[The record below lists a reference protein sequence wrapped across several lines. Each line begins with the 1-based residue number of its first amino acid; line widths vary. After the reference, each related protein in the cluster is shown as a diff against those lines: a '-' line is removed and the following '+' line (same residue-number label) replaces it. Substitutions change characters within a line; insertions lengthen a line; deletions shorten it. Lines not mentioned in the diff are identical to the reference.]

1 NQADTRLPLFEGL
14 QQASVLRRLGSAKHD
29 FSVKLVDQL
38 QQQGR
43 SRERARINGVPFI
56 REDSLQLR
64 NQIVGKTQQDNARNP
79 LTFREHTP
87 SARQDFRWPGEAR
100 LAGTRS
106 SLRVAMSRYSLIAY
120 GVLPGSPIRNAYAR
134 YIFLVMLRMTWP
146 EKGFEERL
154 NVEKCQVRLSARF
167 AKKRQGQFAR
177 VVITPHRRL
186 AAGDS
191 PAGRNKVPTPR
202 AMVHRVQDQPLMRRL
217 TRQIGLAE
225 KGLGNSQSGLAI
237 SPGLPGGLART
248 RQIIPQT
255 PEPLRRDCR
264 RRAID
269 RLAVIV
275 GIGGCVQTIAQLLKA
290 GGARVPVRDPIRS
303 GLFNVVVGS
312 CCGRSPHHRLDLRAS
327 SQRSEFPV
335 RHSLKKLQQ
344 LGESQ
349 NNPGQA
355 A

>member
-1 NQADTRLPLFEGL
+1 QPSLDFVFANLAQPRRHNHEGYIIRRRILQRGGSERRGSTQVQVLRGSGAGLERPFQNPAHARGLKGRGAVIPCPGLEGLKPFRDLGPLAYHNQADTRLPLFEGL

-154 NVEKCQVRLSARF
+154 NIEKCQVRLSARF

-202 AMVHRVQDQPLMRRL
+202 AM
-217 TRQIGLAE
+217 
-225 KGLGNSQSGLAI
+225 
-237 SPGLPGGLART
+237 
-248 RQIIPQT
+248 
-255 PEPLRRDCR
+255 
-264 RRAID
+264 
-269 RLAVIV
+269 
-275 GIGGCVQTIAQLLKA
+275 
-290 GGARVPVRDPIRS
+290 
-303 GLFNVVVGS
+303 
-312 CCGRSPHHRLDLRAS
+312 
-327 SQRSEFPV
+327 
-335 RHSLKKLQQ
+335 
-344 LGESQ
+344 
-349 NNPGQA
+349 
-355 A
+355 